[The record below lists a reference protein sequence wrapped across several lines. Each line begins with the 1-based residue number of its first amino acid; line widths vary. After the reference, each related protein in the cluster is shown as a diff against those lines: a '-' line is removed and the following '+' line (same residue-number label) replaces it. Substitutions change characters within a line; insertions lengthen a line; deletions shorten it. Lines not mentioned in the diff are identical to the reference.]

1 MDTNL
6 GVLNN
11 IFLKKYINNN
21 FFFEFPDG
29 YTSNF
34 KIVLLSFTP
43 ANLNFNQNKIDFTW
57 LRLKLRAF
65 VYPFQS
71 LEPSGIP
78 NSCPTTF
85 IYFVFEIQIYVT
97 KLIGQEGSTLHCDR
111 LGHWTTGPLTKCVVN
126 ASCKRCTFDEGKLQL
141 FCSCHIVV
149 TWTRQTE
156 IQSVSSREN
165 SDTFS
170 CRILI
175 LLILLTPIACFPY
188 ISQCAQCVILPT
200 KQVYKIP
207 LGLII

>member
-21 FFFEFPDG
+21 FFFEFPEG

-57 LRLKLRAF
+57 LRMKLRAF

-111 LGHWTTGPLTKCVVN
+111 L
-126 ASCKRCTFDEGKLQL
+126 
-141 FCSCHIVV
+141 
-149 TWTRQTE
+149 
-156 IQSVSSREN
+156 
-165 SDTFS
+165 
-170 CRILI
+170 
-175 LLILLTPIACFPY
+175 
-188 ISQCAQCVILPT
+188 VILDNWPVD
-200 KQVYKIP
+200 KVCRECLMQVMHIRRGKISTF
-207 LGLII
+207 LFLSYCCDMDETD